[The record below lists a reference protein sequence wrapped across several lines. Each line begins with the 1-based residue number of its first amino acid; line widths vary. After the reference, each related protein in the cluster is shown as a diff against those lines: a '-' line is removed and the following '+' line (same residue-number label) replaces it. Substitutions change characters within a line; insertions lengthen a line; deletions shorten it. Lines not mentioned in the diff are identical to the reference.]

1 LIKMPLL
8 LVIVMLKSMIGQH
21 QVKQLWAVQS
31 FIRHQYFENEQITL
45 YQMRW
50 NPKNPGSH
58 QYASD
63 IEWADKIADNM
74 KKDYERLGIKKDKIR
89 RNYYISN
96 K

>member
-1 LIKMPLL
+1 
-8 LVIVMLKSMIGQH
+8 
-21 QVKQLWAVQS
+21 
-31 FIRHQYFENEQITL
+31 
-45 YQMRW
+45 MRW
-50 NPKNPGSH
+50 NPQNPGQH